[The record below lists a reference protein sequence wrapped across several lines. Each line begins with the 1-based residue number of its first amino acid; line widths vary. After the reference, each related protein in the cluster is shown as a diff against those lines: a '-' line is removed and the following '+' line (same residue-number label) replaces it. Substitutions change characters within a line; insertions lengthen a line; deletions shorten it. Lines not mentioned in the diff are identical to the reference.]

1 MKKTISLFLVL
12 SLLLL
17 SIPLTAKEKKGVEL
31 LLKKTDGT
39 EVRGELIVVKENS
52 MVLMERYS
60 GGDVTVDVSDVRSVT
75 NVKKSKALENAG
87 LIFLICA
94 GTGIVLGSTANKE
107 KSGFDIISES
117 EMYIALGILT
127 GLIAV
132 GIGVVIGAF
141 EGKDETI
148 QIKRGDDPRL
158 KSLILQDLR
167 KKARIQNF
175 Q

>member
-17 SIPLTAKEKKGVEL
+17 SIPLTAKEKKGADLMVR
-31 LLKKTDGT
+31 KADGT
-39 EVRGELIVVKENS
+39 EVRGELIAVKGNS
-52 MVLMERYS
+52 LVLMERSS
-60 GGDVTVDVSDVRSVT
+60 GADVTVNVDNVSLIKI
-75 NVKKSKALENAG
+75 VKKSKAMENAG
-87 LIFLICA
+87 LIFLFCA
-94 GTGIVLGSTANKE
+94 GTGLVLGSFANKE

-117 EMYIALGILT
+117 EMLIALGILT
-127 GLIAV
+127 GLIAG
-132 GIGVVIGAF
+132 GIVAVAGAL
-141 EGKDETI
+141 EGKEENI

-167 KKARIQNF
+167 KKARIQDF